1 MKLTML
7 LLTLAG
13 LQVTANTY
21 SQEKITLKMQ
31 TADIRKVL
39 FAIEKRS
46 GYRFLFDEDIIKG
59 KPKVNVEAEEA
70 GINELLQVIFA
81 NTGITYTIL
90 HTNLIVLKQSDSPGN
105 SIIQEIKVTGR
116 VTSPSGEPLS
126 GVSVTIKGS
135 SMGTTTDQNGNY
147 SLTVPDDAV
156 LLFSYVG
163 FMPTEETVGSRTAIN
178 VTLQPSTQTMDEAVV
193 IGYGTQ
199 RRSQITGSVVKVSG
213 KELAKQPLLTAAQA
227 LQGKAAGVQV
237 IGSGA
242 PGSQPQVRIRGTST
256 VSGNANPVYIVDGV
270 ITDDI
275 TNLNTADIESVEVLK
290 DASSQAIYGSRGS
303 NGVILVTTKTGKKG
317 KVRISVDS
325 YVGFRTPTSK
335 IKMADAKT
343 YAQYTNETR
352 SYQGLAPAFNLDTLK
367 YDTDWFDEITHNG
380 LVQNHVL
387 GLGGGTD
394 NTSYYFSAGLFTD
407 KGIQLGAD
415 FTRGTFRLNNEYRLA
430 PFLKLGH
437 NMTANIAKSNN
448 KGNQF
453 QNAYR
458 NSPTVPVK
466 FDNGAY
472 GYTDLI
478 TVGNPVAALEYTN
491 SNFSQVRFVGNA
503 YAELSPV
510 KGLTIRSSFNIDKY
524 NNKGRSFTPK
534 YFVWSAQ
541 QNSDT
546 SLTISQGDGFGW
558 IFDNYATYS
567 RTIGREHEI
576 SLTAGYTSE
585 RRKYY
590 SLSVTG
596 KGVPYEDN
604 LWYLS
609 QARAGS
615 ITLTDA
621 GGLTKRAS
629 YYGRLS
635 YTLMDKYNINGVL
648 RRDGS
653 SNFPVNEKWGTFYSA
668 GASWI
673 VTREAFMDNQ
683 DIFNELKVRVGYG
696 KIGNDRSVDGSALN
710 PVTQNASAYSF
721 DQGNNISSPG
731 ITFATLPNAKYSWET
746 TSGIDAGVE
755 FSVLNSRL
763 TGDITYYNKLT
774 NAYVPITIGQTFG
787 TTGTVIS
794 QAADVRNKGV
804 EITLRYSDKIGADF
818 TYYIGGNITLNKNNV
833 EKVNGVLKLT
843 GGSLGNGQT
852 VTYTVEGQPIGSFYA
867 YNVLGIIKDAADA
880 ASYPVYSGY
889 KPGDLKFEDRNKDG
903 VIDDKDKMFVGAY
916 QPKTYYGINGGFTWK
931 SIDFS
936 FDCYGNAGNKI
947 YNGKKAV
954 LVGYD
959 NIEMS
964 RTVDRWTT
972 TNTDASNPRASSTGP
987 LVSTYYIESGS
998 FFRINNITAGYTF
1011 SSLSKKTGIAR
1022 LRVYAS
1028 AQNPVIFKQFSGYT
1042 PELPGGPLDSGIE
1055 LNLYPVSSTYL
1066 LGVNIS
1072 F

>member
-1 MKLTML
+1 MK
-7 LLTLAG
+7 
-13 LQVTANTY
+13 
-21 SQEKITLKMQ
+21 Q
-31 TADIRKVL
+31 TGSPADITVQ
-39 FAIEKRS
+39 
-46 GYRFLFDEDIIKG
+46 
-59 KPKVNVEAEEA
+59 EAK
-70 GINELLQVIFA
+70 I
-81 NTGITYTIL
+81 
-90 HTNLIVLKQSDSPGN
+90 
-105 SIIQEIKVTGR
+105 TGR
-116 VTSPSGEPLS
+116 VTNAAGDALP

-135 SMGTTTDQNGNY
+135 SVGTTTDHNGYY
-147 SLTVPDDAV
+147 SLTVPDDAIIV
-156 LLFSYVG
+156 FSSVSYQ
-163 FMPTEETVGSRTAIN
+163 PIEETVGTRTEIN
-178 VTLQPSTQTMDEAVV
+178 VVLQPSTQTMNEAVV

-199 RRSQITGSVVKVSG
+199 RRSQITGSVAKVSG

-237 IGSGA
+237 IGYGA
-242 PGSQPQVRIRGTST
+242 PGSQPQIRIRGTST

-275 TNLNTADIESVEVLK
+275 TNLNTADIESIEVLK

-317 KVRISVDS
+317 KARISVDS
-325 YVGFRTPTSK
+325 YIGFRTPTSR

-352 SYQGLAPAFNLDTLK
+352 QYQGLAPAFNLDTLK
-367 YDTDWFDEITHNG
+367 YNTNWFDEITHQG
-380 LVQNHVL
+380 VVQNHVL
-387 GLGGGTD
+387 GIGGGTD

-407 KGIQLGAD
+407 DGIQKGAD
-415 FTRGTFRLNNEYRLA
+415 FTRATFRLNNEYRLTK
-430 PFLKLGH
+430 FIKLGH
-437 NMTANIAKSNN
+437 NITANIAKANN

-458 NSPTVPVK
+458 NAPTVPVK

-472 GYTDLI
+472 GFTDLI

-491 SNFSQVRFVGNA
+491 NTSNQLRFVGNI
-503 YAELSPV
+503 YGELNPI

-524 NNKGRSFTPK
+524 NNNGKVFVPK

-546 SLTISQGDGFGW
+546 SITINQGNGFSW

-567 RTIGREHEI
+567 RIIARDHEF
-576 SLTAGYTSE
+576 SLTAGYTAE
-585 RRKYY
+585 RRNYY

-596 KGVPYEDN
+596 KGVPYETN
-604 LWYLS
+604 LWYLT

-621 GGLTKRAS
+621 GGLTRRAS
-629 YYGRLS
+629 YYGRLNYS
-635 YTLMDKYNINGVL
+635 YKDKYTVSGVL

-653 SNFPVNEKWGTFYSA
+653 SNFPKDQKWGTFYSV
-668 GASWI
+668 GASWVI
-673 VTREAFMDNQ
+673 SREAFMDDQ
-683 DIFNELKVRVGYG
+683 QIFNELKLRGGYG

-710 PVTQNASAYSF
+710 PVTQNSSAYSF
-721 DQGNNISSPG
+721 DEGNNISSPG

-746 TSGIDAGVE
+746 TSGLDVGVE
-755 FSVLNSRL
+755 FSILNSKL
-763 TGDITYYNKLT
+763 TGEITYYNKLT

-794 QAADVRNKGV
+794 QAADVRNKGF
-804 EITLRYSDKIGADF
+804 EFTMRYNDKIGKDF
-818 TYYIGGNITLNKNNV
+818 TWYLGGNLTLNNNNV
-833 EKVNGVLKLT
+833 EKVNGVLKLI
-843 GGSLGNGQT
+843 GGSLGNGQN
-852 VTYTVEGQPIGSFYA
+852 VTYTVEGEPIGSFYT
-867 YNVLGIIKDAADA
+867 YNVLGVIKDAADA

-931 SIDFS
+931 KIDFS

-947 YNGKKAV
+947 YNAKKAV

-959 NIEMS
+959 NIEMDRAS
-964 RTVDRWTT
+964 NRWTT
-972 TNTDASNPRASSTGP
+972 TNTNGTNPRATSTGP
-987 LVSTYYIESGS
+987 LVSNYYVESGS
-998 FFRINNITAGYTF
+998 FFRINNITAGYTLPA
-1011 SSLSKKTGIAR
+1011 LSPKLGITR
-1022 LRVYAS
+1022 LRIYAS
-1028 AQNPVIFKQFSGYT
+1028 AQNPVIFKSSVVIH
-1042 PELPGGPLDSGIE
+1042 PNCRVVPLIQ
-1055 LNLYPVSSTYL
+1055 VSS
-1066 LGVNIS
+1066 
-1072 F
+1072 